1 MKNFDVPYVQRC
13 GVVSARVL
21 LVFLAY
27 ITLLASSA
35 VVSIDAYCQGCYGAS
50 PVFLGSVWAWYEAW
64 HEHFVC
70 QQGCTMTIRNN
81 AAQSSSNEA
90 LSNCPWCCAACSAQH
105 DTWSDLTTRPDKFK
119 LQILIP
125 LYIYPDLD
133 IDNSLWKA
141 VVDAQSKVEITAIIN
156 PHNGPLS
163 DTSDPR
169 YRDYQKGLQAL
180 RNAKVRILGYVPTNY
195 AKREKHKI
203 QEDIDT
209 YIRHY
214 DIDGIFFDEAA
225 NIAQHKDFYAQLTAY
240 IRTKTKLK
248 LVVLNPGVPTA
259 PVYLDT
265 QRSIADTV
273 VTFEQTY
280 DHWIKASGPP
290 AWVYTLTASRFALLV
305 HTAPDISAMKRAI
318 DLGNMRH
325 YGYIYITNDMG
336 ANPWDTLPSYWQD
349 MVHYIK
355 QLNET
360 R

>member
-1 MKNFDVPYVQRC
+1 MKIFDVSYVQRC
-13 GVVSARVL
+13 GVVSARAS

-27 ITLLASSA
+27 ITLLVSPTVASIDADSQGSYRASSA
-35 VVSIDAYCQGCYGAS
+35 CLAS
-50 PVFLGSVWAWYEAW
+50 ASAWYEAW
-64 HEHFVC
+64 HKHFIC
-70 QQGCTMTIRNN
+70 QQGYTMTIRND
-81 AAQSSSNEA
+81 ATQSSSNTV
-90 LSNCPWCCAACSAQH
+90 LKNGTWGRTTCSAQYN
-105 DTWSDLTTRPDKFK
+105 TGPELTTMPNRPK

-141 VVDAQSKVEITAIIN
+141 VAEAQSKVDITAVIN

-195 AKREKHKI
+195 AKREKQKI

-225 NIAQHKDFYAQLTAY
+225 NIAPYKDFYAQLAAY
-240 IRTKTKLK
+240 IRTKTKLTW
-248 LVVLNPGVPTA
+248 VVLNPGVPTA
-259 PVYLDT
+259 PVYVDT
-265 QRSIADTV
+265 QHSIADTV

-280 DHWIKASGPP
+280 AHWIKASGPP
-290 AWVYTLTASRFALLV
+290 DWTYALTASRFALLV

-318 DLGNMRH
+318 DLGTMRH
-325 YGYIYITNDMG
+325 YGYVYITNDMG

-349 MVHYIK
+349 MVHYIQ
-355 QLNET
+355 QLNVE
-360 R
+360 

>member
-1 MKNFDVPYVQRC
+1 
-13 GVVSARVL
+13 
-21 LVFLAY
+21 
-27 ITLLASSA
+27 
-35 VVSIDAYCQGCYGAS
+35 
-50 PVFLGSVWAWYEAW
+50 
-64 HEHFVC
+64 
-70 QQGCTMTIRNN
+70 MTIRNN
-81 AAQSSSNEA
+81 ATQYSSNEV
-90 LSNCPWCCAACSAQH
+90 LRNCPWCYSTYSAQS
-105 DTWSDLTTRPDKFK
+105 DTGSELTTRPNRSK

-133 IDNSLWKA
+133 TDHSLWKA

-156 PHNGPLS
+156 PHNGPLR
-163 DTSDPR
+163 DTLDPR
-169 YRDYQKGLQAL
+169 YRDYQKGIQAL
-180 RNAKVRILGYVPTNY
+180 RNAKVRILGYVSTNY

-209 YIRHY
+209 YTRHY

-225 NIAQHKDFYAQLTAY
+225 NSAQYKDFYAQLAAY
-240 IRTKTKLK
+240 IRTQTKLK
-248 LVVLNPGVPTA
+248 SVVLNPGVPTA
-259 PVYLDT
+259 PVYVDT

-280 DHWIKASGPP
+280 AHWIKASGPP

-318 DLGNMRH
+318 DLGTIRH
-325 YGYIYITNDMG
+325 YEYVYITNDMG

-360 R
+360 RSK

>member
-1 MKNFDVPYVQRC
+1 
-13 GVVSARVL
+13 
-21 LVFLAY
+21 
-27 ITLLASSA
+27 
-35 VVSIDAYCQGCYGAS
+35 
-50 PVFLGSVWAWYEAW
+50 
-64 HEHFVC
+64 
-70 QQGCTMTIRNN
+70 
-81 AAQSSSNEA
+81 
-90 LSNCPWCCAACSAQH
+90 
-105 DTWSDLTTRPDKFK
+105 
-119 LQILIP
+119 

-141 VVDAQSKVEITAIIN
+141 VAEAQSKVDITAVIN

-195 AKREKHKI
+195 AKREKQKI

-225 NIAQHKDFYAQLTAY
+225 NIAPYKDFYAQLAAY

-248 LVVLNPGVPTA
+248 WVVLNPGVPTA
-259 PVYLDT
+259 PVYVDT
-265 QRSIADTV
+265 QHSIADTV

-280 DHWIKASGPP
+280 AHWIKASGPP
-290 AWVYTLTASRFALLV
+290 DWTYALTASRFALLV

-318 DLGNMRH
+318 DLGTMRH
-325 YGYIYITNDMG
+325 YGYVYITNDMG

-349 MVHYIK
+349 MVHYIQ
-355 QLNET
+355 QLNVE
-360 R
+360 